1 MQPPLREHPLRIP
14 LTNEVH
20 ARPYARLRAPERATY
35 LAMISGEEGMEAD
48 RLHVSRL
55 CRRYSRAEPAEEI
68 KHMMADFGVYRLK
81 WERHTEFSSYTFLQK
96 AAAPEGP
103 FSQPV
108 ITLVPQDWLKNIPGE
123 LLVGMHLELEP
134 SDAPELT
141 RETLPSFFGVDNFA
155 SSMVAGG
162 AARVTMDFAINADG
176 FGRALVRDVNLRP
189 RQAGRLCQRLLEI
202 ETYRMMAL
210 LAFPLVHR
218 YGPQLTAAAARLTE
232 ITEKVTAIGSL
243 ENEQQLFG
251 ELTRLSAEVERVAA
265 ETEYRFGA
273 SRAYFALV
281 ERRISEL
288 REERVEGEQ
297 TIGEFMERRLA
308 PAMRSCES
316 LANRVDRLSERLARS
331 SELLRTRVDIQLEAQ
346 NSSLLSSMDRRA
358 RLQLRLQ
365 ETVEGLSVAAISYYL
380 VGLINYVANAG
391 QASGLPVN
399 TAIVTGLS
407 IPVVIVFVWMG
418 VRRIR
423 RRLSRER
430 SLNPP

>member
-1 MQPPLREHPLRIP
+1 MQPALREHALRIP

-35 LAMISGEEGMEAD
+35 LAVVSGEDAMELD

-55 CRRYSRAEPAEEI
+55 CRYYGSAEPAGDA
-68 KHMMADFGVYRLK
+68 KHLMVDLGEYRLK
-81 WERHTEFSSYTFLQK
+81 WERHTEFSSYTFLQR
-96 AAAPEGP
+96 ASATEGL
-103 FSQPV
+103 FQQPV
-108 ITLVPQDWLKNIPGE
+108 INLVPQDWLKDIPGE

-134 SDAPELT
+134 SDTPELT
-141 RETLPSFFGVDNFA
+141 QESLPSLFGAENFA

-162 AARVTMDFAINADG
+162 AARATMDFAISADG
-176 FGRALVRDVNLRP
+176 FGRALVRDVSLQP
-189 RQAGRLCQRLLEI
+189 QQAGRLCQRLFEI

-210 LAFPLVHR
+210 LAFPLVQR
-218 YGPQLTAAAARLTE
+218 YGPQLTSAASRLMT
-232 ITEKVTAIGSL
+232 ITEKVTSIGSL
-243 ENEQQLFG
+243 EDEHQLFE

-281 ERRISEL
+281 ERRIREL

-308 PAMRSCES
+308 PAMRSCQS
-316 LANRVDRLSERLARS
+316 LANRLDRLSQRLARS

-346 NSSLLSSMDRRA
+346 NSSLLASMDRRA
-358 RLQLRLQ
+358 RVQLRLQ
-365 ETVEGLSVAAISYYL
+365 ETVEGLSVAAITYYL
-380 VGLINYVANAG
+380 VGLINYFARATE
-391 QASGLPVN
+391 ASGIPIN
-399 TAIVTGLS
+399 TTIVTGFS
-407 IPVVIVFVWMG
+407 IPVVIVLVWMG

-423 RRLSRER
+423 RRLSQASTPED
-430 SLNPP
+430 